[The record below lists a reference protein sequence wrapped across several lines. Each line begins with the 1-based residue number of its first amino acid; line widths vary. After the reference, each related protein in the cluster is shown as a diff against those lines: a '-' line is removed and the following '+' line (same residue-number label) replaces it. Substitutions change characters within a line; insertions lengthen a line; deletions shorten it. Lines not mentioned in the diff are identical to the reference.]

1 MKKWFISQNKF
12 STFKGRVWIIPC
24 ISVWY
29 DKYTFLETGVGTPA
43 FGIQLAWLR
52 WSYGFSLQLGY

>member
-12 STFKGRVWIIPC
+12 STFKGRIWIIPC

-29 DKYTFLETGVGTPA
+29 DKYTFLATGEETPA

-52 WSYGFSLQLGY
+52 WSYGFSLQVGY